1 VEAFVNFLWPAGQ
14 PRSWGQCSPKQRRVI
29 KSIIAG
35 RVVHDLGAG
44 SGAMAE
50 LLVELGAR
58 SVILVDQDEDE
69 RHAPKGSTR
78 LTTSFFALAANAQR
92 IDVAFVSWPPTSAA
106 EVAGLPTL
114 CGSAETVIYL
124 GKSTDGTACGSSDLF
139 ERFLRREVL
148 HYVPERRNTLIVYGK
163 VRGLRT
169 RLPRGEELAGLLKD
183 CCGIFSFDLVQRLD
197 REIGSELLQQRQSP
211 KRKGSPK

>member
-1 VEAFVNFLWPAGQ
+1 M
-14 PRSWGQCSPKQRRVI
+14 I
-29 KSIIAG
+29 KSIVAG

-58 SVILVDQDEDE
+58 KVILVDHDEDE
-69 RHAPKGSTR
+69 QRTPKGCERVTR
-78 LTTSFFALAANAQR
+78 SFFAFAATAPK
-92 IDVAFVSWPPTSAA
+92 IDVAFVSWPPRIPA

-114 CGSAETVIYL
+114 CGCAETVIYL
-124 GKSTDGTACGSSDLF
+124 GKNTGGTACGSPELF
-139 ERFLRREVL
+139 EWFLRREVL
-148 HYVPERRNTLIVYGK
+148 HYIPENRNTLIVYGK

-169 RLPRGEELAGLLKD
+169 RLPRGEELAGLLMD
-183 CCGIFSFDLVQRLD
+183 CCDVFSFDLVERLD

-211 KRKGSPK
+211 KKGSPK